1 MKVHFNVMGMS
12 FNKLKSKFGLQIG
25 VHVGVLKRLNIIS
38 GVSMR
43 VFLDEVAS
51 ESVG

>member
-25 VHVGVLKRLNIIS
+25 VHVGVLREVKYYLWCVYE
-38 GVSMR
+38 GVS
-43 VFLDEVAS
+43 
-51 ESVG
+51 G